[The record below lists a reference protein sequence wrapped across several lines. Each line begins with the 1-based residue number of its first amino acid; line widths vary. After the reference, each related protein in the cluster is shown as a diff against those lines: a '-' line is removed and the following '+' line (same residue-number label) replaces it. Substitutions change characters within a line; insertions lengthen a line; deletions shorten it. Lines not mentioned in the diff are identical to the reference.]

1 MILSFRFRNF
11 RSFLYEVFIDMSAS
25 NYEEL
30 PSHLIQTDRKKLI
43 KTLAVYGASSS
54 GKTNLFLAL
63 ASFQSL
69 IFRQLFLLN
78 DISEKHHMPLSE
90 LSCRSKIVPCQMT
103 DMNQQPTEMEISF
116 ISNQRVYEY
125 GFTIKNQNI
134 LEEHLIVDH
143 QVVYTRTAGVL
154 SVGCRFEKFLHKQT
168 AFRPNDKQLFCSVLS
183 CLDIPEITD
192 IMEPFQCFFSEHIVY
207 CYDFLEPF
215 QFLGNAAIEERIYK
229 ILENPNALNFC
240 FEQLQK
246 LGIPVADLIIEHG
259 IPMLGYRVK
268 SRITG
273 QYQTQY
279 MDFTN
284 VSDSTLKYLSIFIK
298 IYNLCQKGG
307 ILIIDNIS
315 DKLQPSIMKFIVDF
329 FQRDSNKNVQLI
341 FTTHDYSILNNQQF
355 RRDEVAFVDINEYQE
370 SSLYT
375 MVDMVVRAGSS
386 LSLDLLEKYSAVPIV
401 KDYIF

>member
-1 MILSFRFRNF
+1 MIMFFRFRNF
-11 RSFLYEVFIDMSAS
+11 RSFLHEVFIDMSAS
-25 NYEEL
+25 DYEEL
-30 PSHLIQTDRKKLI
+30 PSHLIQTSRIKLI
-43 KTLAVYGASSS
+43 KTLAVYGATSS

-63 ASFQSL
+63 ASFQSF
-69 IFRQLFLLN
+69 IFRQLFSLN
-78 DISEKHHMPLSE
+78 NISEKYHMPLLE
-90 LSCRSKIVPCQMT
+90 LSCRRKIVPCQMT

-116 ISNQRVYEY
+116 ISDQRVYEY

-134 LEEHLIVDH
+134 LAEHLIVDH
-143 QVVYTRTAGVL
+143 QVVYTRNAGML
-154 SVGCRFEKFLHKQT
+154 SVGRRFEKSLHKRT

-183 CLDIPEITD
+183 CLDVPEITD
-192 IMEPFQCFFSEHIVY
+192 IMKPFQCFFSEHIVY
-207 CYDFLEPF
+207 CFDFLEPF
-215 QFLGNAAIEERIYK
+215 QSLGNAAIEESIYK

-246 LGIPVADLIIEHG
+246 LGIPAADLIIEHG

-268 SRITG
+268 SRITE

-284 VSDSTLKYLSIFIK
+284 VPDSTLKFLSIFNK
-298 IYNLCQKGG
+298 VYNLCQKGG

-315 DKLQPSIMKFIVDF
+315 DKLQPSITKYIIDF

-386 LSLDLLEKYSAVPIV
+386 LSLDLLEKYRAVPII
-401 KDYIF
+401 KDYNF

>member
-1 MILSFRFRNF
+1 
-11 RSFLYEVFIDMSAS
+11 
-25 NYEEL
+25 
-30 PSHLIQTDRKKLI
+30 
-43 KTLAVYGASSS
+43 
-54 GKTNLFLAL
+54 
-63 ASFQSL
+63 
-69 IFRQLFLLN
+69 
-78 DISEKHHMPLSE
+78 
-90 LSCRSKIVPCQMT
+90 
-103 DMNQQPTEMEISF
+103 
-116 ISNQRVYEY
+116 
-125 GFTIKNQNI
+125 
-134 LEEHLIVDH
+134 
-143 QVVYTRTAGVL
+143 VL

-168 AFRPNDKQLFCSVLS
+168 AFRPNDKHLFCSVLS

-207 CYDFLEPF
+207 CFDFLEPF